1 MCMDGGVRS
10 GRIRVMRSHEKRR
23 RRASTRRTKD
33 SLTKD
38 LDCRDEP
45 GHDENKERAS
55 VLEQR
60 ALAAEARL
68 RESDQRALKAEAQ
81 MRESEQ
87 RAAASEAG
95 LIELA
100 AMFTRVKNEW
110 PDIFDASGAV
120 RAPAASERDRL
131 AQLVAA
137 QERARNF
144 EERAIAAEG
153 ALREAQLR
161 ARDME
166 QRACAAEELIAG
178 RR

>member
-1 MCMDGGVRS
+1 MEQRA
-10 GRIRVMRSHEKRR
+10 IAAEARVQE
-23 RRASTRRTKD
+23 T
-33 SLTKD
+33 
-38 LDCRDEP
+38 
-45 GHDENKERAS
+45 
-55 VLEQR
+55 EQR
-60 ALAAEARL
+60 ALT
-68 RESDQRALKAEAQ
+68 AQ
-81 MRESEQ
+81 AQTRESEQ

-100 AMFTRVKNEW
+100 ATLARVKMQW

-120 RAPAASERDRL
+120 RAPAASEREGL

-153 ALREAQLR
+153 ALREAQFR

>member
-1 MCMDGGVRS
+1 
-10 GRIRVMRSHEKRR
+10 MREM
-23 RRASTRRTKD
+23 
-33 SLTKD
+33 
-38 LDCRDEP
+38 
-45 GHDENKERAS
+45 
-55 VLEQR
+55 EQR
-60 ALAAEARL
+60 AVAAEAALRASEQRAIAAEAR
-68 RESDQRALKAEAQ
+68 

-87 RAAASEAG
+87 RAAASEAS

-100 AMFTRVKNEW
+100 AMLARVKTQW
-110 PDIFDASGAV
+110 PDIFDASGVV

-131 AQLVAA
+131 AQLAAA
-137 QERARNF
+137 QERARNL

-153 ALREAQLR
+153 ALREAQFR